1 MFKLQRRRALAAL
14 GSATLALACGSA
26 VANTHDSYPNKAIRL
41 VVPLPPG
48 SPPDVLARVVS
59 ERLQAAWGQPVV
71 VENRPGATGMIGLDA
86 VARSAPDGYTMGIM
100 FMTHTVLPSIFRS
113 VSYDTATAFTPVA
126 NLVWLYNVLVVHP
139 SVPAGSLQELIAAA
153 RANPGSLTYA
163 SGGNGSPAHLIGE
176 SFRQM
181 TGVDIQHIP
190 YRGPAEALNGLLAG
204 DTSIM
209 FATSSVAVPMVRAG
223 KVKALAVTRPERFDV
238 LADVPTL
245 EEAGLPG
252 FAMREWEG
260 VVAPAGTPPAIIE
273 RWNRELARIMQEPEV
288 RASLEALGMQ
298 TADANTPAEFEQLI
312 QSELSTWAEVIRRSG
327 IEAS

>member
-1 MFKLQRRRALAAL
+1 MFKLQRRHALAAL
-14 GSATLALACGSA
+14 GSAALALACGSA

-41 VVPLPPG
+41 IVPLPPG

-59 ERLQAAWGQPVV
+59 ERLQAAWGHPVV

-86 VARSAPDGYTMGIM
+86 VARAAPDGYTMGIM

-113 VSYDTATAFTPVA
+113 VSYDTATAFSPVA

-139 SVPAGSLQELIAAA
+139 SVAAGSLQELIETAS
-153 RANPGSLTYA
+153 ANPGSLTYA

-181 TGVDIQHIP
+181 TGVEIQHIP

-204 DTSIM
+204 DTSMM

-223 KVKALAVTRPERFDV
+223 KVKALAVTRPERFEV

-245 EEAGLPG
+245 AEAGLPG

-312 QSELSTWAEVIRRSG
+312 QNELSTWAEVIRRSG